1 MALFFLVWF
10 FFSEREGGR
19 EGERTLCCSSD
30 RMRLKPS
37 RNQKQTTV
45 ILDRAKQQLF
55 KKTGKRPT
63 RYLLI
68 QGRNFFCLCYNCVE
82 VLTDAEE
89 HFCLVLLPC
98 CLFFFVYTA
107 QGNFCLWWTC
117 ARSCRKSHRGKRGIF
132 FWLWFSDLTDTEEAW
147 LWLFFL
153 SHCIRLSRKSSF
165 TENVVSRQASDDGLR
180 CTVAGACV
188 WRTKLA
194 VAWCFFREERLM
206 VHAEDVVKWTD
217 CWAAE
222 CGVCELQ

>member
-1 MALFFLVWF
+1 MCTLPFPPLTLYCVCFLMALFFLVWF
-10 FFSEREGGR
+10 FFSERGREGGR
-19 EGERTLCCSSD
+19 EEERTLCCSSD

-98 CLFFFVYTA
+98 CLFFLCIQLRATFVCDERVHGHA
-107 QGNFCLWWTC
+107 G
-117 ARSCRKSHRGKRGIF
+117 S
-132 FWLWFSDLTDTEEAW
+132 LTEASGVF
-147 LWLFFL
+147 FFL
-153 SHCIRLSRKSSF
+153 A
-165 TENVVSRQASDDGLR
+165 VV
-180 CTVAGACV
+180 
-188 WRTKLA
+188 
-194 VAWCFFREERLM
+194 FRFN
-206 VHAEDVVKWTD
+206 
-217 CWAAE
+217 
-222 CGVCELQ
+222 